1 MMTVGTPVIR
11 RFDLFENVMNPV
23 GRRVE
28 EKE

>member
-1 MMTVGTPVIR
+1 MMTVGSSVIR
-11 RFDLFENVMNPV
+11 CFDLFENVMNPV